1 MMVWSEE
8 PDHRPG
14 EYDPDPEVLEQLT
27 EFEAGGRFL
36 AEWDGNRWRIGK
48 RVVDNAKNIPSFT
61 LSTDGLFGFL
71 ILSQLFERP
80 ARYAISRLLDTTPS
94 SPSLYAALHI

>member
-14 EYDPDPEVLEQLT
+14 EYEPDPEVLEQLT

-36 AEWDGNRWRIGK
+36 AEWDGKRWRIGK
-48 RVVDNAKNIPSFT
+48 RVVDNAKTSP
-61 LSTDGLFGFL
+61 LSPEAPRGPICRIAPATQRAGL
-71 ILSQLFERP
+71 R
-80 ARYAISRLLDTTPS
+80 
-94 SPSLYAALHI
+94 